1 MVDFSFFYYPMLHN
15 VRQNVWPW
23 CYVDIG
29 AYNFICFRFGFIV
42 KYNNQRPMVETLR
55 KLISRELRKIADRI
69 DNGSCEMTAQQADDL
84 LSAISH

>member
-1 MVDFSFFYYPMLHN
+1 
-15 VRQNVWPW
+15 
-23 CYVDIG
+23 
-29 AYNFICFRFGFIV
+29 
-42 KYNNQRPMVETLR
+42 MVETLR